1 MKKFLFLILILL
13 PTVVLVAQD
22 VKDDSLIKAATPGS
36 FEDILSRAATAVVK
50 EDFQTAKTLY
60 TQAVALRPSDP
71 AAIRMLYNVVN
82 TIKSMEEIRLHNL
95 DLKRKADINIL
106 LNLAQNEVMQRNYD
120 SAKVHYAQVLALKP
134 VRSQEDF
141 VRQKLRV
148 IDYAIESSNKSTVK
162 SAATVNSVSAGST
175 TAQNNVNSSP
185 LSHPVNQNARK
196 EAKPETQQVQ
206 QKQPEIKSQNDDSKK
221 KAQESE
227 RLARERERVRLI
239 QERETARLAQ
249 ERETARLAQDKEA
262 RRIAQENETKRIAQE
277 KETARLAQD
286 KEARRIAQENET
298 KRLAQEKE
306 TARLAQDREAR
317 RIAQENETKRLAQE
331 KETARLAQD
340 KEARRIAQEN
350 ETKRLAQEM
359 ETARLAQD
367 REARRI
373 AQENETKRLAQEKE
387 TARLAQDKEARRVA
401 QENETKRLA
410 QEKETAR
417 LAQDKEASRIA
428 QENETKRLAQEKETA
443 RLAQE
448 NETKRLAQENE
459 NKRIAANA
467 SAGMSVP
474 DNDIAKKE
482 KFDSLIERAI
492 KAMNASDWSNALTL
506 YNEVLALNPTPVQ
519 QRAIYNEIIAIKR
532 SMDKVKPKPA
542 VTGASKTG
550 TAVNNGQLSKE
561 NSISKPLSKQG
572 EASLVEGGNKKTIPT
587 QNTAPGS
594 TINNTVNAASAN
606 ESTDETLLVDNT
618 KENVEFS
625 KKVMAQSAYLDL
637 TDSNN
642 DIKLTCQG
650 ITSNGKN
657 TFLKFLVQNSNPD
670 AEFTIGALKMTY
682 IQNNGNFKKLNPR
695 YISPGV
701 TSSKK
706 EFPIVVVT
714 ESQPAIAPDEVFV
727 FEVEDQLKKT
737 KLTLNISGDKFLSKA
752 L

>member
-1 MKKFLFLILILL
+1 
-13 PTVVLVAQD
+13 
-22 VKDDSLIKAATPGS
+22 
-36 FEDILSRAATAVVK
+36 
-50 EDFQTAKTLY
+50 
-60 TQAVALRPSDP
+60 
-71 AAIRMLYNVVN
+71 
-82 TIKSMEEIRLHNL
+82 
-95 DLKRKADINIL
+95 
-106 LNLAQNEVMQRNYD
+106 
-120 SAKVHYAQVLALKP
+120 
-134 VRSQEDF
+134 
-141 VRQKLRV
+141 
-148 IDYAIESSNKSTVK
+148 
-162 SAATVNSVSAGST
+162 
-175 TAQNNVNSSP
+175 
-185 LSHPVNQNARK
+185 
-196 EAKPETQQVQ
+196 
-206 QKQPEIKSQNDDSKK
+206 
-221 KAQESE
+221 
-227 RLARERERVRLI
+227 
-239 QERETARLAQ
+239 
-249 ERETARLAQDKEA
+249 
-262 RRIAQENETKRIAQE
+262 
-277 KETARLAQD
+277 
-286 KEARRIAQENET
+286 
-298 KRLAQEKE
+298 
-306 TARLAQDREAR
+306 
-317 RIAQENETKRLAQE
+317 
-331 KETARLAQD
+331 
-340 KEARRIAQEN
+340 
-350 ETKRLAQEM
+350 
-359 ETARLAQD
+359 
-367 REARRI
+367 
-373 AQENETKRLAQEKE
+373 
-387 TARLAQDKEARRVA
+387 
-401 QENETKRLA
+401 
-410 QEKETAR
+410 
-417 LAQDKEASRIA
+417 SRIA

>member
-175 TAQNNVNSSP
+175 TAQNNVNSLP

-286 KEARRIAQENET
+286 REARRIAQENETKRLAQEKETARLAQDREARRIAQENET

-367 REARRI
+367 REAR
-373 AQENETKRLAQEKE
+373 
-387 TARLAQDKEARRVA
+387 
-401 QENETKRLA
+401 
-410 QEKETAR
+410 
-417 LAQDKEASRIA
+417 RIA

>member
-350 ETKRLAQEM
+350 ETKRLAQE
-359 ETARLAQD
+359 
-367 REARRI
+367 
-373 AQENETKRLAQEKE
+373 KE

-448 NETKRLAQENE
+448 NETKRLAQESE